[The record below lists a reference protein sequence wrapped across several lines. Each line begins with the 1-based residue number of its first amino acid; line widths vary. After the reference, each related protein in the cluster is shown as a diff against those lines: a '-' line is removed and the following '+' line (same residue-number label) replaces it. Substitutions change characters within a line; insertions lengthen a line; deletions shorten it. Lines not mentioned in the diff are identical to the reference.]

1 MPLLGTRGAGSGRGF
16 GQTGGPNAKF
26 IEASGGTVTT
36 SGDYKI
42 HTFTGPGTFTVNS
55 AGNEAGSEAVDYL
68 PRPDSQGSH
77 GCLCGNGHQ
86 SIWNPAVRKRFDRL
100 SRRLGARTSCANRSR
115 AGPQGARLQW
125 CN

>member
-68 PRPDSQGSH
+68 V
-77 GCLCGNGHQ
+77 
-86 SIWNPAVRKRFDRL
+86 I
-100 SRRLGARTSCANRSR
+100 
-115 AGPQGARLQW
+115 AGG
-125 CN
+125 

>member
-68 PRPDSQGSH
+68 VIAGGGGGAGRHGGAGGAGGVRESNGDGGWSGSPRAAGSGVVVTEQGYPISV
-77 GCLCGNGHQ
+77 GGG
-86 SIWNPAVRKRFDRL
+86 S
-100 SRRLGARTSCANRSR
+100 G
-115 AGPQGARLQW
+115 G
-125 CN
+125 